1 MNQLETGYVSKG
13 KKIIEEG
20 PGFASGMEDLFK
32 YININTVTAGIIST
46 IFGCTGPALIVMN
59 AADSGN
65 LTALQTVSWLFGIYF
80 FGGLIGVIMSL
91 YYKMPICGAYSI
103 PAAVMLISS
112 LPLFSFHQAI
122 GAYFFAGIVVLL
134 LGISGLIG
142 KAMRWLPTPIVMAM
156 IAGAMIRFGTGIIT
170 SVQDAPLIAG
180 IGLLAYLFTSRI
192 TKKIS
197 PVVGALIAGL
207 LAAIFIGGFDF
218 QDIKIQWMM
227 PTVFKPEFNMGAI
240 LSIGIPLAALVVGAE
255 NAQAIGVLM
264 AEGYKPPINMIT
276 IISGIGGMVTSLF
289 GAHNAN
295 IAGPMT
301 AICSS
306 SEAGLDKNE
315 RYAAGVVNGITFG
328 AFGLFASVTVPFVRA
343 MPPQLVSLLA
353 GLAMVGVLISSFDM
367 AFSAKK
373 FKTGAFFGLVIAMSG
388 ITIFKV
394 SAPFWALIGGV
405 IVSMIVEP
413 KDFDES

>member
-1 MNQLETGYVSKG
+1 MSNLETGYVSE
-13 KKIIEEG
+13 KKTLIEKG
-20 PGFASGMEDLFK
+20 PGFASGIGTLSK
-32 YININTVTAGIIST
+32 YTNINTITAGIIST

-59 AADSGN
+59 AADSGK
-65 LTALQTVSWLFGIYF
+65 LSAIQTVSWLFGIYF

-91 YYKMPICGAYSI
+91 YYKIPISGAYSI
-103 PAAVMLISS
+103 PAAVMLIST
-112 LPLFSFHQAI
+112 LPLFSFNQAI
-122 GAYFFAGIVVLL
+122 GAYLFAGVAVLL

-142 KAMRWLPTPIVMAM
+142 KVMHWLPTPIVMAM

-192 TKKIS
+192 TKKVS

-207 LAAIFIGGFDF
+207 AAAFFIGGFDF

-306 SEAGLDKNE
+306 SEAGADKNG
-315 RYAAGVVNGITFG
+315 RYAASVINGITFA
-328 AFGLFASVTVPFVRA
+328 AFGLFASVTVPFVKA

-353 GLAMVGVLISSFDM
+353 GLAMIGVLISSFGM

-373 FKTGAFFGLVIAMSG
+373 FKTGAFFALVIAMSG
-388 ITIFKV
+388 ITVFKV
-394 SAPFWALIGGV
+394 SAPFWGLIGGV
-405 IVSMIVEP
+405 IVSIIVEP
-413 KDFDES
+413 KDFNE